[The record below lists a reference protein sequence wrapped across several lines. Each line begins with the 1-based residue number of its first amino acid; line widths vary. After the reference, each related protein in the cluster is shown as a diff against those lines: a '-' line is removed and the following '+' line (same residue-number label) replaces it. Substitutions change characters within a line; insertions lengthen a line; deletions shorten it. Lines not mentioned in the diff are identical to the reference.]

1 MTLQRLGGDSEVAAL
16 ITWVITAL
24 GGFVLRTW
32 ISRGGSASTTR
43 AGAGSPGLLFAH
55 LVLAATGLVLWIVYL
70 VVDSTALAWIPF
82 AILVVVA
89 LLGFTMAARWLQD
102 RRAPGGRRRAGVGP
116 PARAALPGP
125 IGLLHGLLAPPPSS
139 WFCSRRSAPGPP
151 EPPRRPRLR

>member
-43 AGAGSPGLLFAH
+43 ARAGSPGLIFGH

-70 VVDSTALAWIPF
+70 VVDSTALAWISF

-125 IGLLHGLLAPPPSS
+125 ISRPARAARATTLVLVLLAALGARSS
-139 WFCSRRSAPGPP
+139 
-151 EPPRRPRLR
+151 